1 MKEVLIITKVL
12 GRQDIIG
19 IHQNQ
24 KLSKQNIKIV
34 EKSYD
39 DVEILV
45 SSDKFEIKI
54 DNKNISE
61 YSYIYLVN
69 THLNRELA
77 VSLAIGLEYNKLNFS
92 DPLLAFP
99 YSGGKLIQFTYLK
112 KSNLPFPKTYFVSTK
127 KLKNNNLAYIEKIF
141 NYPFIFKST
150 TGSKGSENYIIRDR
164 KNLLSIKDLIIDSDF
179 YTNYVFQE
187 YIPNDFDYRILVL
200 RNKCY
205 SVIKRIRQN
214 MADFRNNSALGALE
228 VSEPITDLNLD
239 ICNIALN
246 STIALKIDIA
256 GVDIVVDK
264 YTQRPYLLEINS
276 SPGITIGS
284 NEEKSITE
292 YFNTEVNNNNIKA
305 IH

>member
-1 MKEVLIITKVL
+1 MKKILIITKVL

-24 KLSKQNIKIV
+24 TLSKQNIIIV

-39 DVEILV
+39 DIEILV
-45 SSDKFEIKI
+45 SNDKFEIKI
-54 DNKNISE
+54 DNKDISE

-69 THLNRELA
+69 THLNKELA
-77 VSLAIGLEYNKLNFS
+77 VSLAIGLEYNMINFS
-92 DPLLAFP
+92 DPMLAFP
-99 YSGGKLIQFTYLK
+99 YSGGKLIQFAFLK
-112 KSNLPFPKTYFVSTK
+112 KHNLPFPKTYFVSTK
-127 KLKNNNLAYIEKIF
+127 KLKSNDLVYIEDIF
-141 NYPFIFKST
+141 SYPFVFKST

-164 KNLLSIKDLIIDSDF
+164 EDLVHIKDLIKDSGI

-205 SVIKRIRQN
+205 SVIKRVRQN
-214 MADFRNNSALGALE
+214 LNDFRNNSALGALE
-228 VSEPITDLNLD
+228 VPELITNLNLD
-239 ICNIALN
+239 ICNIASS
-246 STIALKIDIA
+246 STKVLKIDIA

-264 YTQRPYLLEINS
+264 LTQKPYLLEINS
-276 SPGITIGS
+276 SPGITIGG

-292 YFNTEVNNNNIKA
+292 YFHTEVNNNINA
-305 IH
+305 VL